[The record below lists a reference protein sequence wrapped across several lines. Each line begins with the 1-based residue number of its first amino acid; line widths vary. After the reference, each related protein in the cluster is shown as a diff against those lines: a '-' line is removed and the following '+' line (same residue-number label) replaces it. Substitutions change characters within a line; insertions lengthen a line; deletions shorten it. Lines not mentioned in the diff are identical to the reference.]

1 MGYTVLYGTANGN
14 LKSRFANVFFTSC
27 DGRVS
32 FLPAC
37 GLLWSRHGG
46 YIFGWVESSTAAQGS
61 ASSKREVAEWIKYD
75 DGVSQA
81 TPIDRLSGCLLEER

>member
-1 MGYTVLYGTANGN
+1 MTTI
-14 LKSRFANVFFTSC
+14 RECFFTSC

-32 FLPAC
+32 FVPAC

-61 ASSKREVAEWIKYD
+61 ASSKCEVAEWIKYD

>member
-1 MGYTVLYGTANGN
+1 MATSNHDSRMFFLPRATVVCL
-14 LKSRFANVFFTSC
+14 
-27 DGRVS
+27 